1 MIESLDK
8 TIVMLNMPFTIE
20 EVRVLRELRISG
32 VDHLADMPEKNIA
45 KYIKKAIEVGYS
57 LIDAKGLYRT
67 FRVVN

>member
-45 KYIKKAIEVGYS
+45 KYNISK
-57 LIDAKGLYRT
+57 R
-67 FRVVN
+67 R